1 MNQESGFL
9 FLPDCEIQFL
19 SGQKTSLCTSDSF
32 WDSSWWPVSFSTS
45 SFDRRGTVE
54 VKESSCCDSERY
66 LECCPHCYLA
76 VECRDDGSLESS
88 LSLVE
93 PSPRFDG
100 RIVDVKPIQALC
112 TCQERLHQRTDG
124 ALLVGLA
131 LTCQELGHVQIHSI
145 EVMFKVPPTLDHE
158 TSSGVHQSR
167 PSSRNLRGSL
177 TITISIPEVQTRQ
190 SYHGHQDRTTK
201 RRYMTNS
208 MKPLPPSTQLLLSLL
223 RTDWKFL
230 ESIKTYP
237 QRPIHHPSPP
247 LEMIRRQPLPLFPSD
262 LALDEVYRRIGGA
275 SDSTFGKKLEIG
287 VPFQSSTTDA
297 LTCYDLPNDIWQ
309 HHIGTFLRAKT
320 LDSLRCSCKHFHR
333 ILQPVVPGLKL
344 RLFTHQIRSLS
355 WMRRREARC
364 ITENEMVSRPELSL
378 ESDIHSAATG
388 GSTVLLQ
395 SRDGKQ
401 TVRISQQT
409 GEEVVIRTDDPLS
422 RTMARGGLLCDDPGL
437 GKTVTVLSLI
447 LQTFGLSTQRLHE
460 EQEQKEDDVA
470 LDERIFREYWREQSI
485 PAFRAQALNRLLST
499 FIRVNRPDVALFMY
513 PVDPVRDGVPNYL
526 EVIAKPMC
534 LQVVRKQIERHHYD
548 PEFVSFEEDVLLCF
562 R

>member
-1 MNQESGFL
+1 
-9 FLPDCEIQFL
+9 
-19 SGQKTSLCTSDSF
+19 
-32 WDSSWWPVSFSTS
+32 
-45 SFDRRGTVE
+45 
-54 VKESSCCDSERY
+54 
-66 LECCPHCYLA
+66 
-76 VECRDDGSLESS
+76 
-88 LSLVE
+88 
-93 PSPRFDG
+93 
-100 RIVDVKPIQALC
+100 
-112 TCQERLHQRTDG
+112 
-124 ALLVGLA
+124 
-131 LTCQELGHVQIHSI
+131 
-145 EVMFKVPPTLDHE
+145 
-158 TSSGVHQSR
+158 
-167 PSSRNLRGSL
+167 
-177 TITISIPEVQTRQ
+177 
-190 SYHGHQDRTTK
+190 
-201 RRYMTNS
+201 
-208 MKPLPPSTQLLLSLL
+208 
-223 RTDWKFL
+223 
-230 ESIKTYP
+230 
-237 QRPIHHPSPP
+237 
-247 LEMIRRQPLPLFPSD
+247 
-262 LALDEVYRRIGGA
+262 
-275 SDSTFGKKLEIG
+275 
-287 VPFQSSTTDA
+287 
-297 LTCYDLPNDIWQ
+297 
-309 HHIGTFLRAKT
+309 
-320 LDSLRCSCKHFHR
+320 
-333 ILQPVVPGLKL
+333 
-344 RLFTHQIRSLS
+344 
-355 WMRRREARC
+355 
-364 ITENEMVSRPELSL
+364 LSL